1 MCVYT
6 QKYTTHTVCIY
17 IKIRILKGMVF
28 SVFTRR
34 CESWL
39 TEKAEHRSIDAFEL
53 WCWRRLESPLDCKK
67 IKPVTA
73 KGNQSEIFIRRTD
86 AEASILWP
94 PDAKSRLVSKGP
106 DAGRDWRQKG
116 TTEDEMVGWH
126 HQPKWHKFEQVL
138 GLVTDREAWCAA
150 THGVV
155 ESDTTERLNW
165 SMRLCVWTQRQRDQ
179 SLSSFRCV
187 MLPSNWIL
195 ESSKVKFKRSGFRP
209 IVT

>member
-94 PDAKSRLVSKGP
+94 PDAKSRLVRKGP
-106 DAGRDWRQKG
+106 DAGRD
-116 TTEDEMVGWH
+116 
-126 HQPKWHKFEQVL
+126 
-138 GLVTDREAWCAA
+138 
-150 THGVV
+150 
-155 ESDTTERLNW
+155 
-165 SMRLCVWTQRQRDQ
+165 
-179 SLSSFRCV
+179 
-187 MLPSNWIL
+187 
-195 ESSKVKFKRSGFRP
+195 
-209 IVT
+209 